1 LTPNEEQFLK
11 EYSRIM
17 KHNADAL
24 NVLQR
29 EKKIGLGFL
38 LPAISELKGRFQK
51 LQDDPT
57 IIHCQPLITGL
68 LDAIHFRYVIM

>member
-38 LPAISELKGRFQK
+38 LPAISELK
-51 LQDDPT
+51 
-57 IIHCQPLITGL
+57 
-68 LDAIHFRYVIM
+68 